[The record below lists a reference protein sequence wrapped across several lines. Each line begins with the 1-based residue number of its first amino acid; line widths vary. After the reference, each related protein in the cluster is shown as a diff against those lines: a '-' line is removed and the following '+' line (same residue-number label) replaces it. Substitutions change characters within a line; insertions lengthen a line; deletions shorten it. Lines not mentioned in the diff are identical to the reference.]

1 MGVWGLCLGPVR
13 TQQLQ
18 ELGTATWLFLSAGGK
33 QNRTWMKL
41 WFCKQAWEQKQ
52 CSPVAVFAVYTANY
66 RDSFSG
72 ASLCT
77 LGSLIPSAP
86 SRTLH
91 LTNNLGSRSAAT
103 GKASSSSSCSAV
115 FSRAC
120 TAWTA
125 LECCTEDALGTDS
138 AGCGTRGSALINPC
152 AQRLLQCSFGGL
164 SHCDGASEVEITGRI
179 SWRGNLRCFSLGFD
193 PGCVIS
199 DLNLWCF
206 WPKRFELARE
216 AGLVFEG
223 RTCWMRAGRRQDEGV
238 PFPLSI
244 VEIDTVVWEP
254 AVPELKGHSK

>member
-1 MGVWGLCLGPVR
+1 MGRPVRSLGVADVSSVTHLCGPDKTVWGELACCMGVWGLCLGPVR

-18 ELGTATWLFLSAGGK
+18 ELGTETWLFLSAGGK

-91 LTNNLGSRSAAT
+91 LTNNLGSRNAAT

-115 FSRAC
+115 LSRAC
-120 TAWTA
+120 TAWPA
-125 LECCTEDALGTDS
+125 PECCTEDALGTGS
-138 AGCGTRGSALINPC
+138 AGCGTR
-152 AQRLLQCSFGGL
+152 
-164 SHCDGASEVEITGRI
+164 E
-179 SWRGNLRCFSLGFD
+179 
-193 PGCVIS
+193 PG
-199 DLNLWCF
+199 DL
-206 WPKRFELARE
+206 P
-216 AGLVFEG
+216 
-223 RTCWMRAGRRQDEGV
+223 
-238 PFPLSI
+238 
-244 VEIDTVVWEP
+244 
-254 AVPELKGHSK
+254 